1 MTNSETT
8 AHQGSA
14 DQFRWTLLIF
24 GTVCLLFAGIIYGWS
39 ILKGSF
45 AEEFG
50 WSAGDLATNYTIT
63 ISLFCIGCI
72 AGGFMMKKFSPRFP
86 VISGG
91 ILVFAGFFLTSRLKG
106 GSVVSLFL
114 TYGVLA
120 GLGIGMAY
128 NAILATLG
136 AWFPDKKGFASGC
149 LMMGFGASTLI
160 LGNIAG
166 SLMVKPSFG
175 WRKVFLILAVCTGV
189 LLVIMGLLIRLPGP
203 EDHLPAPDGTS
214 SRKEDFETVDM
225 TTGQMLTRP
234 SFWKFFAAMVLLGA
248 GGSSVISFARDFSIS
263 VGTTAATAGLFVG
276 ILSIFNG
283 FGRIIAGSVFDR
295 FGRKACMVYV
305 GAVTL
310 ASNLLCL
317 GAALTGSVMLCLLGY
332 CAIGLSYGGNTN
344 VVSVF
349 ITAFYGNKYYAQNLS
364 LGLLTIMPASIL
376 AKFSTTLLTVT
387 GAYVIPF
394 AVLTCYAAAAMAL
407 NLGNRRP

>member
-1 MTNSETT
+1 MANPKT
-8 AHQGSA
+8 SA
-14 DQFRWTLLIF
+14 RTDSAGNFRWFLLIF

-39 ILKGSF
+39 ILKGAF
-45 AEEFG
+45 ADEFG

-72 AGGFMMKKFSPRFP
+72 AGGLMMKKFSPRFP
-86 VISGG
+86 VILGG
-91 ILVFAGFFLTSRLKG
+91 ILVFFGFFLTSRLNGK
-106 GSVVSLFL
+106 SVVSLFL

-120 GLGIGMAY
+120 GLGIGIAY
-128 NAILATLG
+128 NVILAVLG

-149 LMMGFGASTLI
+149 LMMGFGASTLV
-160 LGNIAG
+160 LGNLAG
-166 SLMVKPSFG
+166 SLMADPSFG
-175 WRKVFLILAVCTGV
+175 WRKVFLLLALCTGV

-203 EDHLPAPDGTS
+203 NDYLPRPNAAASG
-214 SRKEDFETVDM
+214 KEDFETVDM
-225 TTGQMLTRP
+225 ATSQMLARP

-248 GGSSVISFARDFSIS
+248 GGSSVISFAKDFSVS
-263 VGTTAATAGLFVG
+263 VGTTAAAAGIFVG
-276 ILSIFNG
+276 VLSIFNG

-295 FGRKACMVYV
+295 FGRKTCMVYV
-305 GAVTL
+305 GIVTL
-310 ASNLLCL
+310 AANICCLL
-317 GAALTGSVMLCLLGY
+317 AALTGSSLLCLLGY

-376 AKFSTTLLTVT
+376 AKFSTTLLTAT
-387 GAYVIPF
+387 GAYVVPF

-407 NLGNRRP
+407 NLSNKRP